1 MFFKRFIPKSLF
13 GRFLLI
19 ITIPTLIAQAVAI
32 YVFYYS
38 HIDTISKHMARG
50 VLGEMLF
57 VKKTVHIAE
66 NQKLFKEF
74 SENIDMRFSFR
85 YGKKLSKKAKISRD
99 NYKPKKILGFFNPLP
114 IVDPL
119 NRFKIEL
126 KNYGFTPFA
135 IYNHPFRNDYL
146 VVDVQLKDGVLSYEI
161 PIKRITSSTKTV
173 FTLWMITTSL
183 LMSIIAIIFLK
194 NQIRSIKGLSIAAEK
209 FGRGQNVPD
218 FKPSGADEIRS
229 VGISFIKMK
238 ERIARQISQRT
249 DMLSAVSHDLRTP
262 LTRMKLQLEMMPES
276 EEKDELKIDISD
288 MEKMVNEYLDFARGG
303 SREGTKATKIKDF
316 LERIVLY
323 YKKIGK
329 EIVQK
334 LELDNLLEIEV
345 KRSNLQRA
353 VRNLVDNAF
362 SHANKVMITS
372 FVTNERLKIIVDDDG
387 PGVPKPERENIFKPF
402 YRIDNSR
409 NLDKTGAG
417 LGLSIVMDVVKSHG
431 GRVEID
437 DCPLGGLRVIINL
450 PI

>member
-1 MFFKRFIPKSLF
+1 MFFKKLIPHSLF

-19 ITIPTLIAQAVAI
+19 ITVPTIIVQLVAI

-38 HIDTISKHMARG
+38 HVDTISKHMARG

-57 VKKTVHIAE
+57 IRNTIHITE
-66 NQKLFKEF
+66 NNDLVKEF
-74 SENIDMRFSFR
+74 SKNIDMKFSFR
-85 YGKKLSKKAKISRD
+85 AGKKLSKKAKMSRD

-126 KNYGFTPFA
+126 KSYKFSPFA
-135 IYNHPFRNDYL
+135 IYTHPFRDDYL
-146 VVDVQLKDGVLSYEI
+146 IVDVQIKEGVLSYEI
-161 PIKRITSSTKTV
+161 PIKRITSSSKTV
-173 FTLWMITTSL
+173 FTIWMVATSL

-194 NQIRSIKGLSIAAEK
+194 NQIKSIKGLSIAAEK
-209 FGRGQNVPD
+209 FGRGQDVPD
-218 FKPSGADEIRS
+218 FKPSGANEIRS

-262 LTRMKLQLEMMPES
+262 LTRMKLQLEMMAES

-288 MEKMVNEYLDFARGG
+288 MEKMVNEYLDFARGAG
-303 SREGTKATKIKDF
+303 REGAKSTKIKDF
-316 LERIVLY
+316 LERIVIY
-323 YKKIGK
+323 YQKIGK

-334 LELDNLLEIEV
+334 LELDNILEIEI

-353 VRNLVDNAF
+353 IRNLIDNAF
-362 SHANKVMITS
+362 NHASKVMITS
-372 FVTNERLKIIVDDDG
+372 LISEGKLRIIVDDDG
-387 PGVPKPERENIFKPF
+387 PGVAQSERENIFKPF

-417 LGLSIVMDVVKSHG
+417 LGLSIVMDAVKSHG
-431 GRVEID
+431 GRVEAD
-437 DCPLGGLRVIINL
+437 DSPLGGLRVIINL